1 MARGK
6 FQRSRVYFDGLG
18 VEKNYIQAL
27 SLFRQAA
34 EQDNAQALCMLGKC
48 YESGNGVVK
57 DMAQALQY
65 YHQAAELGDAD
76 AQTCL
81 GRCYMYG
88 KGVPKNLRTAKDW
101 LQMASNDGDELTHFL
116 LAETYYALYIRDELG
131 IDAMT
136 IAKVIPFVNFGA
148 FAIDG
153 ISRLGDADKTRTFL
167 RTEEGAEMIRHYK
180 IAAELGH
187 EGAKKKLEMFRA
199 YGV

>member
-1 MARGK
+1 MFAIVRGK
-6 FQRSRVYFDGLG
+6 WDTPKKTICR
-18 VEKNYIQAL
+18 
-27 SLFRQAA
+27 LFRQAA
-34 EQDNAQALCMLGKC
+34 EQDNAPALCALGKC

-57 DMAQALQY
+57 NMEQALRY
-65 YHQAAELGDAD
+65 YGKAAEMGNAE

-81 GRCYMYG
+81 GHCYMYG
-88 KGVPKNLRTAKDW
+88 NGVPKNLRTAKDW
-101 LQMASNDGDELTHFL
+101 LQMAAQDGDERTHFL

-153 ISRLGDADKTRTFL
+153 ISRLGDADKLRTFL
-167 RTEEGAEMIRHYK
+167 RTEEGAEMIRNYK